1 MLFIEGSG
9 GSYCIAAAKLA
20 LTLSNAKKTPSLPV
34 STSLVAFSGAGRTAI
49 WVFVIFCMTVGVEL
63 FTTYQCYASGNPH
76 WYFCRAH
83 FAHLT
88 ASIEGV
94 CLGLV
99 FLNKDND
106 FGKTKTRLINGAAV
120 AIPIVT
126 VACLAFSFL
135 FPETLGVLLI
145 VGGVCVLYAVTC
157 CSFCWCC
164 CCREM

>member
-1 MLFIEGSG
+1 MRISM
-9 GSYCIAAAKLA
+9 AKSSKISFCQ
-20 LTLSNAKKTPSLPV
+20 SNALGACYSGLV
-34 STSLVAFSGAGRTAI
+34 SIFIALFRDTAI

-106 FGKTKTRLINGAAV
+106 FGKTKTRMINGAAV

-126 VACLAFSFL
+126 VAYLVFFIL
-135 FPETLGVLLI
+135 FPETLGVLLM
-145 VGGVCVLYAVTC
+145 VGGVFVLYTVTC
-157 CSFCWCC
+157 FCICWCLA
-164 CCREM
+164 

>member
-20 LTLSNAKKTPSLPV
+20 LTLSNAKKPPSLPV

-106 FGKTKTRLINGAAV
+106 FGNTKTRLINGAAK
-120 AIPIVT
+120 I
-126 VACLAFSFL
+126 
-135 FPETLGVLLI
+135 
-145 VGGVCVLYAVTC
+145 
-157 CSFCWCC
+157 
-164 CCREM
+164 